1 MSSSAATAEAA
12 GLCTLCPGACAMQL
26 ARHGDF
32 MLRGEVPLTN
42 RGGLCPRGSAL
53 GEVLDPPSAARRILV
68 PQARDDG
75 RSVLLSFPDAVE
87 RVIQATAG
95 GEITVFLDGNLPA
108 EQLQAAA
115 AWTAAWRNADLCLM
129 IEPAERDLLIGLE
142 SSGAPYLEPSAWAG
156 CDGFLLI
163 GGVFEA
169 NPTCS
174 RRIFERR
181 KSDRKVPLVVIDPGG
196 GAACKFASH
205 RAACPPG
212 RELAV
217 LSAVAIEPASPDAPA
232 GRACGPAVRR
242 SEDSEVLA
250 EATLTAKAAGAAL
263 KSCSRLAVVVT
274 AEYGRSADWAAI
286 GCLAGRLAK
295 ARGGSVAPQTSGA
308 NALAAVRIEHRLG
321 TLPLA
326 KALLRNGDVR
336 VVLGGDLAALLG
348 WTQEQGTRGLAAAA
362 AALPNRTT
370 QAARIVLP
378 MPLPA
383 ELSGTYL
390 LEGSR
395 AVTVGALV
403 PPPAAVPTPEELLGA
418 FARRGGTA
426 APRPP
431 ADVSGLLDRCDCPL
445 PAAWPIPPGDAEPP
459 GDEDLTLLLARQGF
473 NAGTGEIT
481 AHASYQ
487 TIARAEPDVR
497 LAPADAHRLGLRNLQ
512 PVLVRSRHGQFRGRA
527 KLCPTLAAGAV
538 VLDEALCEARRLLPC
553 RLAPGGEGLVALPVP
568 VTVEVLP

>member
-217 LSAVAIEPASPDAPA
+217 LSAVA
-232 GRACGPAVRR
+232 
-242 SEDSEVLA
+242 
-250 EATLTAKAAGAAL
+250 LTAKAAGAAL

>member
-1 MSSSAATAEAA
+1 
-12 GLCTLCPGACAMQL
+12 MQ
-26 ARHGDF
+26 AVRRGDY

-42 RGGLCPRGSAL
+42 QGGLCPRGSAL
-53 GEVLDPPSAARRILV
+53 GEMLDPPSAGRRILTPRV
-68 PQARDDG
+68 RDNG
-75 RSVLLSFPDAVE
+75 RSLPLSLCDAVE

-95 GEITVFLDGNLPA
+95 GEITVFIDGNLPV

-142 SSGAPYLEPSAWAG
+142 SSGAPYLEPAAWAD

-169 NPTCS
+169 DPTCS

-196 GAACKFASH
+196 GSACKFASH
-205 RAACPPG
+205 RAVCPPG

-217 LSAVAIEPASPDAPA
+217 LTAVAAAAGLAVGACSPAERP
-232 GRACGPAVRR
+232 
-242 SEDSEVLA
+242 SEDSEVPA
-250 EATLTAKAAGAAL
+250 EAGLTAGAAGAAL
-263 KSCSRLAVVVT
+263 KSCNRLAVVVT
-274 AEYGRSADWAAI
+274 AEYGRCGDWGAI

-295 ARGGSVAPQTSGA
+295 AKGGAVAPQTSGA

-326 KALLRNGDVR
+326 RALSRTGDAR
-336 VVLGGDLAALLG
+336 VVLGGDLVDLPG
-348 WTQEQGTRGLAAAA
+348 WTQELAARGVLAAA

-370 QAARIVLP
+370 QAAQIVFP
-378 MPLPA
+378 MPLPP
-383 ELSGTYL
+383 ELSGTWL

-395 AVTVGALV
+395 ATTVGSLA
-403 PPPAAVPTPEELLGA
+403 PPPAGVPTPEELLGA
-418 FARRGGTA
+418 FVGHGGGA
-426 APRPP
+426 APHPP
-431 ADVSGLLDRCDCPL
+431 ADVSELLARCDRPP
-445 PAAWPIPPGDAEPP
+445 PAAWLAPPGETEPP
-459 GDEDLTLLLARQGF
+459 ADEGLTLLLARQGL

-487 TIARAEPDVR
+487 TIARAEPEVR
-497 LAPADAHRLGLRNLQ
+497 LAPDDAHRLGLRNLQ
-512 PVLVRSRHGQFRGRA
+512 PVLVRSRHGQLRGRA
-527 KLCPTLAAGAV
+527 RLCPTLGSGTV
-538 VLDEALCEARRLLPC
+538 VLDEALGEARRLLPC
-553 RLAPGGEGLVALPVP
+553 RLAPGGEDLVALPAP

>member
-1 MSSSAATAEAA
+1 MSSSGAATAEAA

-32 MLRGEVPLTN
+32 MLRGEVPFTN
-42 RGGLCPRGSAL
+42 RGGLCPRGGAL
-53 GEVLDPPSAARRILV
+53 GEMLDPPSAARRILV
-68 PQARDDG
+68 PQVRDDG
-75 RSVLLSFPDAVE
+75 RSLLLSLPDAVE

-95 GEITVFLDGNLPA
+95 GGITVFLDGNLPA

-181 KSDRKVPLVVIDPGG
+181 KSDRKVPMVVIDPGG

-212 RELAV
+212 QELAV
-217 LSAVAIEPASPDAPA
+217 LSALAAAAGLAVDA
-232 GRACGPAVRR
+232 CSPAVRR
-242 SEDSEVLA
+242 SEDSEALA
-250 EATLTAKAAGAAL
+250 EAILTAKAAGATL

-295 ARGGSVAPQTSGA
+295 AKGGSVAPQTSGA

-336 VVLGGDLAALLG
+336 VVLGGDLVALLG
-348 WTQEQGTRGLAAAA
+348 WAQDQAARGLVAAA

-395 AVTVGALV
+395 AETVGSLV

-426 APRPP
+426 APHPP
-431 ADVSGLLDRCDCPL
+431 AEVGGLLDRCDRPL
-445 PAAWPIPPGDAEPP
+445 PAPWPIPPGDAEPP
-459 GDEDLTLLLARQGF
+459 GGEDLTLLLARQGL

-512 PVLVRSRHGQFRGRA
+512 PVLVRSRHGEFRGRA